1 MANGFVLHRFANGI
15 HPAQPCYRHQRG
27 MRTVKNGNLARFIGP
42 DILYDADIK
51 RVAIQPQ
58 RFRQR
63 LRTLNDE

>member
-1 MANGFVLHRFANGI
+1 
-15 HPAQPCYRHQRG
+15 

-42 DILYDADIK
+42 DILYDTDIK

-63 LRTLNDE
+63 LRPWITNNQYSAVSRKASW